1 MGEGKKDRYNLGGT
15 DDELGS
21 SSDDDL
27 ESDTSESDDRDPDR
41 DVDDTTSTNNSAHTD
56 SPRTRGRE
64 NEEST
69 SNPNSN
75 SSGPDEIPHR
85 VRYDSPKEARST
97 KTIAL
102 DDSDLERLSELES
115 LAEQTFSEKTY
126 QMDVYLGALRAGL
139 YSGDEA
145 FLEAMREIGYG
156 YFD

>member
-21 SSDDDL
+21 GSDDDPEN
-27 ESDTSESDDRDPDR
+27 ESSESDDRDPDR
-41 DVDDTTSTNNSAHTD
+41 NVDETTSTNNSAHSD
-56 SPRTRGRE
+56 SPRTRERE
-64 NEEST
+64 SEEST
-69 SNPNSN
+69 SN

-115 LAEQTFSEKTY
+115 LAERNFSETVY
-126 QMDVYLGALRAGL
+126 QMDCYLAALRAGL